1 MGLVF
6 SISSFKNNKTA
17 QRRNRFTVYLKLDR
31 ENHRLILVGI
41 GKTHPD
47 IEMRSLTGR
56 KLGGND
62 LFGPCKD
69 FLCSP
74 ESKIKEWFSTLF
86 QARMRAKALDP
97 YGLMKNSSNTVKI
110 LDAHEGKS
118 KGMGFSCIIP
128 TCHAKLILRKVQPD
142 SEGNDFG
149 LYGCYEHQHEL
160 LDLPAL
166 EVKSNSK
173 VKNSKTIFQGRG
185 EIKIEIVF
193 ENWKAANDYFDQNF
207 RVMYHTRSSDSRNN
221 SSFHKCRRK
230 MLKKGFGY
238 HPCKSTISIVQT
250 FVQSSFDKTLTG
262 NEDKPYSLVGMMYH
276 SHKKDERF
284 HKKKGGRGFVR
295 NHDDPTLDKP
305 NKRGTEIRIKNGKLY
320 PIYARKYVTIE
331 EVLAA
336 RVGKGGHK
344 RKKDKEKPPVV
355 FKKGSSVVCYMID
368 LEERMRNSDP

>member
-1 MGLVF
+1 
-6 SISSFKNNKTA
+6 
-17 QRRNRFTVYLKLDR
+17 
-31 ENHRLILVGI
+31 
-41 GKTHPD
+41 
-47 IEMRSLTGR
+47 MRSITGR
-56 KLGGND
+56 KLGGHAV
-62 LFGPCKD
+62 FGPCKD

-74 ESKIKEWFSTLF
+74 ESQIKEWFPTLF
-86 QARMRAKALDP
+86 QVRMRAKALDP
-97 YGLMKNSSNTVKI
+97 YGLMKNSS
-110 LDAHEGKS
+110 GKAFTDENIS
-118 KGMGFSCIIP
+118 MGFSCIIP
-128 TCHAKLILRKVQPD
+128 TCHAKLIIRKVTPD
-142 SEGNDFG
+142 PDGNEFG

-166 EVKSNSK
+166 EVKSKSE
-173 VKNSKTIFQGRG
+173 TIFKRKG
-185 EIKIEIVF
+185 ENKIEIVF
-193 ENWKAANDYFDQNF
+193 ENLKAAQDYFDQNF
-207 RVMYHTRSSDSRNN
+207 RVMYQTRGSTKN
-221 SSFHKCRRK
+221 SAYHKCRRK
-230 MLKKGFGY
+230 MLKKGLGY

-250 FVQSSFDKTLTG
+250 FRESFDKTLTG
-262 NEDKPYSLVGMMYH
+262 NEDKPYSLFGMFYH

-344 RKKDKEKPPVV
+344 RKKGKEKPPVV

>member
-1 MGLVF
+1 MTLH
-6 SISSFKNNKTA
+6 SNE
-17 QRRNRFTVYLKLDR
+17 R
-31 ENHRLILVGI
+31 EDHRLILVGI

-74 ESKIKEWFSTLF
+74 ESKIKEWFPTLF

-97 YGLMKNSSNTVKI
+97 YGLMKNSSNTIKI
-110 LDAHEGKS
+110 LDTQERSKGQRS
-118 KGMGFSCIIP
+118 KGMGLSCIIP

-142 SEGNDFG
+142 PEGNEFG

-166 EVKSNSK
+166 EVVKSHSK
-173 VKNSKTIFQGRG
+173 KSETIFQGKG

-207 RVMYHTRSSDSRNN
+207 RVMYHTRSSTNN
-221 SSFHKCRRK
+221 KNKSAHHKCRRK
-230 MLKKGFGY
+230 MLKKGLGY

-305 NKRGTEIRIKNGKLY
+305 NKRGTEIRIKDGKLY

-355 FKKGSSVVCYMID
+355 FKKGSAVVCYMID
-368 LEERMRNSDP
+368 LEERMRNSNP

>member
-1 MGLVF
+1 
-6 SISSFKNNKTA
+6 
-17 QRRNRFTVYLKLDR
+17 
-31 ENHRLILVGI
+31 
-41 GKTHPD
+41 
-47 IEMRSLTGR
+47 MRSLTGR

-74 ESKIKEWFSTLF
+74 ESKIKEWFPTLF

-207 RVMYHTRSSDSRNN
+207 KVMYHTRSSDSRNN

-284 HKKKGGRGFVR
+284 HKKKG
-295 NHDDPTLDKP
+295 
-305 NKRGTEIRIKNGKLY
+305 
-320 PIYARKYVTIE
+320 
-331 EVLAA
+331 
-336 RVGKGGHK
+336 
-344 RKKDKEKPPVV
+344 
-355 FKKGSSVVCYMID
+355 
-368 LEERMRNSDP
+368 

>member
-1 MGLVF
+1 
-6 SISSFKNNKTA
+6 
-17 QRRNRFTVYLKLDR
+17 
-31 ENHRLILVGI
+31 
-41 GKTHPD
+41 
-47 IEMRSLTGR
+47 MRSITGR
-56 KLGGND
+56 KLGGNA

-74 ESKIKEWFSTLF
+74 ESQIKEWFPTLF
-86 QARMRAKALDP
+86 QVRMRAKALDP
-97 YGLMKNSSNTVKI
+97 YGIMKNSSAKP
-110 LDAHEGKS
+110 LGSEDMS
-118 KGMGFSCIIP
+118 MGFSCIIP
-128 TCHAKLILRKVQPD
+128 TCHARLIIRKVQPD
-142 SEGNDFG
+142 PEGNEYG

-166 EVKSNSK
+166 EVKSKSY

-193 ENWKAANDYFDQNF
+193 ENWKAAKDYFDQNF
-207 RVMYHTRSSDSRNN
+207 GVMYMIRGSSSKNIIY
-221 SSFHKCRRK
+221 KCRRK
-230 MLKKGFGY
+230 MLKKGLGY

-250 FVQSSFDKTLTG
+250 FRESFDKTLTG
-262 NEDKPYSLVGMMYH
+262 NEDKPYSLVGMIYH

-305 NKRGTEIRIKNGKLY
+305 NKRGTEIRIKDGKLY

-344 RKKDKEKPPVV
+344 RKKGKEKPPVV
-355 FKKGSSVVCYMID
+355 FKKGSAVVCYMID